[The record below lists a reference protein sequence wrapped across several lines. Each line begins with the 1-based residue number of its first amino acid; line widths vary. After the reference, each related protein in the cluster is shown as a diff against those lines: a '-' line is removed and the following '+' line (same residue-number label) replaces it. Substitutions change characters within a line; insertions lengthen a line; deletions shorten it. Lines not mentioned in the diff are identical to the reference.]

1 MSRLINRRRK
11 EGLLIVTHPDAL
23 AEKVAS
29 QDDLENKTLTIS
41 VGDSMGRDEVEKK
54 LADLQFKEVTYVYEP
69 GEFAVRGSLI
79 DIFSFS
85 SEYPYRI
92 DFFGDEVESIRTFEV
107 ESQLSK
113 ERTDEAVIV
122 PKVTG
127 KEAVPITEFLP
138 KNAIL
143 VTKDIEFVK
152 GCVEKLNNEGFT
164 LQAKLSDDK
173 LPEMPE
179 LMSADEVM
187 KFAKSFKH
195 W

>member
-1 MSRLINRRRK
+1 MLPTPMLLPRRLLRK
-11 EGLLIVTHPDAL
+11 N
-23 AEKVAS
+23 
-29 QDDLENKTLTIS
+29 DLENKTLTIS

-127 KEAVPITEFLP
+127 KEAVPITEF
-138 KNAIL
+138 
-143 VTKDIEFVK
+143 
-152 GCVEKLNNEGFT
+152 
-164 LQAKLSDDK
+164 
-173 LPEMPE
+173 
-179 LMSADEVM
+179 
-187 KFAKSFKH
+187 
-195 W
+195 